1 MKIKVDYKKHYGSEG
16 CVYNQFIKINDKKLF
31 NQFNNVASYRVKKA
45 KKQKLLEYKDI
56 MNLSY
61 LKRIKVKNLN
71 YLKLTQLY
79 LLIELLR
86 KNNINTERIHIRNT
100 ILKYSEF

>member
-1 MKIKVDYKKHYGSEG
+1 MKIKVDYKKHYGPEG
-16 CVYNQFIKINDKKLF
+16 TVYDQFIKINDKKLF
-31 NQFNNVASYRVKKA
+31 NQFNNIASYRVKKA
-45 KKQKLLEYKDI
+45 KKLKYLEYEDF
-56 MNLSY
+56 MDLCY
-61 LKRIKVKNLN
+61 LKRIKVKSLN

-100 ILKYSEF
+100 ILKYSDF